1 MRESKAE
8 LTDRLRR
15 EGRWDAFKKRREEL
29 KAGGTAASEVWGAA
43 AEEFPSL
50 DAKPDPGT
58 APKADLQALKGKPP
72 VSIVQAAAWAF
83 EQLDCDS
90 ITPADAPS
98 PGAWSLLEWAR
109 SSIATRTEFY
119 RMFAARI
126 VLPPQEEARQVE
138 KERREHKHNRTRRLF
153 GHRAANTDA
162 DTADLI
168 DRLLGGRD
176 EYSDDSVKPGRPP
189 AG

>member
-15 EGRWDAFKKRREEL
+15 EGRWEAFKGRREEL
-29 KAGGTAASEVWGAA
+29 KAGGMAASDAWDAA

-50 DAKPDPGT
+50 DAKPDPET
-58 APKADLQALKGKPP
+58 VSKADLQALKGKPP

-83 EQLDCDS
+83 EQLDCDW

-98 PGAWSLLEWAR
+98 PGAWSLREWAR
-109 SSIATRTEFY
+109 SSIAARTEFY

-126 VLPPQEEARQVE
+126 VLPPQEEARQTE
-138 KERREHKHNRTRRLF
+138 KERQQHKQDRTRRMF
-153 GHRAANTDA
+153 GHRAATTDA
-162 DTADLI
+162 DTADPI

>member
-15 EGRWDAFKKRREEL
+15 EGRWVAFKKRREGL
-29 KAGGTAASEVWGAA
+29 KAGGMAASDAWDAA

-58 APKADLQALKGKPP
+58 APKADLQALKGKRP

-83 EQLDCDS
+83 EQLDCDW

-98 PGAWSLLEWAR
+98 PGAWGMLEWAR
-109 SSIATRTEFY
+109 SSMAARSEFY
-119 RMFAARI
+119 RTFVAKLVMR
-126 VLPPQEEARQVE
+126 PQEEARE
-138 KERREHKHNRTRRLF
+138 AKEAAEAHDRELHKRLF
-153 GHRAANTDA
+153 GHLKPDPEA
-162 DTADLI
+162 DRVAEETVRRML
-168 DRLLGGRD
+168 REED
-176 EYSDDSVKPGRPP
+176 ERCHH
-189 AG
+189 AGVPSG